1 MGTKSPPRIGDLGA
15 PQCPSREILDHLTSR
30 WAALVLIMLR
40 ERTWRFGEL
49 RDRIGGVSDKMLAQT
64 LRTLEDD
71 GFVDR
76 RVFPEIPP
84 RVEYSLTAMG
94 REVAALVHALGD
106 WVERNA
112 GRVKTAQ
119 GRRRSAR
126 ERAARG

>member
-1 MGTKSPPRIGDLGA
+1 M
-15 PQCPSREILDHLTSR
+15 QCPSREILDHLTSR
-30 WAALVLIMLR
+30 WGALVLVMLR

-49 RDRIGGVSDKMLAQT
+49 RDRVGGVSDKMLAQT

-84 RVEYSLTAMG
+84 RVEYSLTPMG
-94 REVAALVHALGD
+94 REVAELMHGLGD
-106 WVERNA
+106 WVERNV
-112 GRVKTAQ
+112 GRVKAAQ
-119 GRRRSAR
+119 GRRRSAK